1 MRTCAPEFPDK
12 STNPCRG
19 FVQQT
24 LGKNGAD
31 TLALSSIQ
39 KVAVTVRLLGTE
51 PVERRLGAEKLH
63 EAYGTDRNKARIM
76 RQQTQDSG
84 FGHRIAAGRIP
95 DKHADD
101 FMAARNSTRPK
112 RIASLRTVMNN
123 VCKILLRETALGK
136 ANQRM
141 FIERVGEHRSRFLQ
155 IRTR

>member
-1 MRTCAPEFPDK
+1 LCAYPRRSLHLKAETSVQIGGLRFQINRP
-12 STNPCRG
+12 TLVVG

-39 KVAVTVRLLGTE
+39 KVAVSVRLLGTE

-95 DKHADD
+95 DEHADD
-101 FMAARNSTRPK
+101 FMAARNHR
-112 RIASLRTVMNN
+112 
-123 VCKILLRETALGK
+123 
-136 ANQRM
+136 
-141 FIERVGEHRSRFLQ
+141 GE
-155 IRTR
+155 